1 MLLASLIIAATA
13 VASPP
18 PDSAP
23 HVIFISVDTLRADR
37 MGFMG
42 NPHGLTPNIDAWAE
56 DALIFDQAVCEI
68 PLTGPSFG
76 AMFSSL
82 PPRSTGMTRNGLPMP
97 MEVPLTAEVF
107 QEAGYHTVCVQSNWT
122 LKPELS
128 QLHRGFEVYD
138 ADFSRRRWIVLK
150 SERRANEVTDHALA
164 ALEEWDGE
172 TPLFLWVHYSDPHA
186 PYRYHRRLNPHGRS
200 PHLVGREESIKI
212 RYDTEVAYTDEQ
224 IGRLMDALPTENTAI
239 MFISDHGES
248 LFEHDYLGHGRRL
261 NEPSMHVPFAIAG
274 PGIEPGRT
282 DQPSQGI
289 DVGPTLLG
297 MAGLSVPESMTGI
310 DLVRDRADEGRI
322 RIVETYGGAV
332 PRLPGARAMM
342 ADAEPQR
349 QAVYAGPWKLVV
361 TDTNNKLF
369 HLSRDPGESESL
381 LARERTRVETM
392 RELLA
397 AWEESTPK
405 GRAEAAEL
413 TAEDLE
419 ALESLGY
426 LE

>member
-1 MLLASLIIAATA
+1 MLLSSLLVAVTA
-13 VASPP
+13 VVSSPP
-18 PDSAP
+18 P

-56 DALIFDQAVCEI
+56 NALIFDESVCEI

-76 AMFSSL
+76 AMLSSL
-82 PPRSTGMTRNGLPMP
+82 PPRATGMTRNGLPMP
-97 MEVPLTAEVF
+97 DEVPLATEMF
-107 QEAGYHTVCVQSNWT
+107 QEAGYHTVCIQSNWT
-122 LKPELS
+122 LKSQLS
-128 QLHRGFEVYD
+128 KLHRGFDVYD
-138 ADFSRRRWIVLK
+138 DDFYRRRWIFLK
-150 SERRANEVTDHALA
+150 SERRADEVTDQ
-164 ALEEWDGE
+164 ALEALEAWDGDA
-172 TPLFLWVHYSDPHA
+172 PLFLWVHYTDPHA

-200 PHLVGREESIKI
+200 PHFVGREESIKI
-212 RYDTEVAYTDEQ
+212 RYDTEVAYTDEE
-224 IGRLMDALPTENTAI
+224 IGRLMEALPVENTAV
-239 MFISDHGES
+239 MFIADHGES
-248 LFEHDYLGHGRRL
+248 LFEHDYLGHGRRV
-261 NEPSMHVPFAIAG
+261 NEPSMHVPFAISG
-274 PGIEPGRT
+274 PGIDPGRS
-282 DQPSQGI
+282 DQPTRGI

-297 MAGLSVPESMTGI
+297 MAGLPVPSSMTGI
-310 DLVRDRADEGRI
+310 DLVRDRAAADRI

-342 ADAEPQR
+342 ADADPQR

-369 HLSRDPGESESL
+369 HLGRDPGEESDL
-381 LARERTRVETM
+381 FPRERERVEAM

-397 AWEESTPK
+397 AWEESTPR
-405 GRAEAAEL
+405 GRSEAAEL
-413 TAEDLE
+413 SADDLE